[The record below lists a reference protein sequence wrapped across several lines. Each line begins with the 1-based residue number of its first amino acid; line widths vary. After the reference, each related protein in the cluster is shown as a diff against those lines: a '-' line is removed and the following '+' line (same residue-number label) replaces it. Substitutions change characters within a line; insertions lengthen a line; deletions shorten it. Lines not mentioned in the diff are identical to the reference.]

1 MHSENK
7 TPVQL
12 KKLIYL
18 TFYKDKDRMNKKKTI
33 LVAEDQLDNFALVKV
48 YLSDTYE
55 IIHAENGAE
64 AIEMIKKNAA
74 NIDAILMDIKM
85 PIIDGIEATQE
96 IRKLRFEKP
105 IIALTAY
112 AYPEDKII
120 ALNAGCDYYLTKP
133 ISHDNLL
140 ETLEMILT
148 VE

>member
-33 LVAEDQLDNFALVKV
+33 LVAEDQLDNLALVKV

-105 IIALTAY
+105 IIVLTAY